1 MLKYFVFGFLVS
13 SFLLSCSSEPEVSK
27 EENQEIARL
36 RNELRRLEMENA
48 EKDALVEESLGVF
61 SEIQENVARI
71 QHKENEIRL
80 ITEKGAS
87 TGPEKEWLLQELQ
100 NIQFLREENNRKI
113 KNLNKQL
120 EGREEQIGQLYQMIE
135 ALKEQLMAQDA
146 LISELQ
152 NSLSNQDEDYSKLFD
167 AYIEQSNTAESAKK
181 ELAKAFYVYGTLDE
195 LKKNNVIVQSK
206 GFIGIGK
213 KASIKDGFNEDY
225 FTAIDKFEKKKIQ
238 IVGKKINI
246 MSDHPSSSYE
256 IVDQGNTKTINILN
270 VYEFWKLSKYLV
282 VVVE

>member
-13 SFLLSCSSEPEVSK
+13 SVLFSCSSEPENAK

-87 TGPEKEWLLQELQ
+87 TGSEKEWLLQELQ

-146 LISELQ
+146 LIAELQ
-152 NSLSNQDEDYSKLFD
+152 NSLSKQDEDYSKLFD
-167 AYIEQSNTAESAKK
+167 AYIEQSNTAESARK

-238 IVGKKINI
+238 IVGKKINV

-256 IVDQGNTKTINILN
+256 IIDQGNTKTINILN